1 VAAFVPTEVR
11 VIPLRLVAVAF
22 GAVLA
27 ITASVLLP
35 RLQQEPDRFSVA
47 MDLIADGRGSDA
59 VHLLDDRVWRGIAE
73 YRANR
78 YRRAATEF
86 VQGDDITSLYNLGT
100 TFARLGEWSSARAAY
115 ERVLALDPGHEDAA
129 FNLSLVVQAAARQIA
144 DQEAGRQTRTLGA
157 EKGAPGDD
165 VSSANADG
173 NETTTEDA
181 RPSDQAVP
189 TEKEATKAGQIA
201 SAGRTGETARSED
214 SAAGRSA
221 DTHSDEND
229 ASGQTGAGG
238 TRIIESAGN
247 AEILLRAIEDNP
259 EKVLS
264 ARLRMMDRLRH
275 GGGQ

>member
-1 VAAFVPTEVR
+1 M
-11 VIPLRLVAVAF
+11 IPLRFIAATF

-35 RLQQEPDRFSVA
+35 RLQQAPERFDVA
-47 MDLIADGRGSDA
+47 MDLIADGRGGDA

-115 ERVLALDPGHEDAA
+115 ERVLTLDPGHEDAA
-129 FNLSLVVQAAARQIA
+129 FNLSLVVQAEARQTA

-157 EKGAPGDD
+157 EKGVPGDEA
-165 VSSANADG
+165 SSTNADG

-181 RPSDQAVP
+181 RPSDQAAP
-189 TEKEATKAGQIA
+189 TEKEATKAGQVA
-201 SAGRTGETARSED
+201 VAGRTGETPRSED
-214 SAAGRSA
+214 SAAGRS
-221 DTHSDEND
+221 DDSSSDEND

-238 TRIIESAGN
+238 TRIIKSAGN
-247 AEILLRAIEDNP
+247 AEILLRTIEDNP
-259 EKVLS
+259 KKVLS
-264 ARLRMMDRLRH
+264 ARLRTMDRLRRE
-275 GGGQ
+275 GGR